1 MRAWGRGG
9 GKRKRAS
16 QPGHTSNRIKNRTWR
31 AVVNVLM
38 FWGIVVFVVVGA
50 SDRFVGVS
58 QLGATVAAL
67 IEIFAR
73 SLLPSPLVLKE
84 FFLFSFFL
92 P

>member
-1 MRAWGRGG
+1 M
-9 GKRKRAS
+9 
-16 QPGHTSNRIKNRTWR
+16 
-31 AVVNVLM
+31 
-38 FWGIVVFVVVGA
+38 FVVVGA